1 MRRATPFALLL
12 LLVLALAGA
21 GCSTAADNSD
31 GKDDQQAKEDDN
43 VDLTQGGDL
52 TIAVITHGDG
62 GSFWAVAK
70 RGAEDAAKDLG
81 VTLKYPSPTTTRS
94 SRRR

>member
-21 GCSTAADNSD
+21 GCSHRRRQQRRR
-31 GKDDQQAKEDDN
+31 GRQQAKEDDN